1 MLVTLRQIM
10 QQVRAA
16 PTLDDALT
24 VIIRQVKKAVPVDAC
39 AVYLT
44 DVERK
49 DCVLAAA
56 EGLTPDLIG
65 GVRVGF
71 GEGLVGLV
79 AERKELIVETDAR
92 AHPNCRLPTDA
103 PHRRDGSFLGTP
115 LIHYRRVLGVLV
127 AWKPV
132 HQPYAR
138 DEVTFFLSLGAQLAK
153 AVHDAEAIDA
163 VTALLGGQPCR
174 DPFVQG
180 LSAAGGLAIGRAVL
194 VGARTKLES
203 IPDREVPDVA
213 AEVLVFEAAIAA
225 ARQALRSGGEN
236 LAGVVPED
244 VDSLFAVYAMLL
256 GNDSLV
262 LDTIERI
269 RSGSW
274 APGAWRETISRHA
287 AIFEQ
292 MEDPYLRTR
301 ADDIRELGEYVLTQ
315 LQSRETAFAKSPER
329 CILVG
334 DGLGLTHIAAVP
346 AGRLAGLVST
356 RGSPLSHMAVLA
368 RALGIPA
375 VVSLAALS
383 CGRLAGSEMV
393 VDGDEGRVYIQPSPE
408 LLAIFHRRIHEAGL
422 RAERFAG
429 TRELPAETLD
439 GTRVP
444 LHANIGLPA
453 DIASAA
459 ASGAEGIGLYRTEYG
474 FLLSDTLPDED
485 EQRASYREVLAA
497 FAPRPVT
504 LRTLDVGGDKML
516 SYFPAVEDNP
526 FLGCR
531 GIRFSLD
538 QPEIF
543 LIQLRAMLRA
553 NAGLSNLQ
561 VLFPMI
567 GTVGELDEALGLL
580 ERACR
585 ELEEGGQDAA
595 RPRVG
600 VMIEVPASVHLA
612 EIFIRRVDFLSIGTN
627 DLTQYML
634 AVDRNNAQ
642 VVTPYDGLHPAVLNA
657 IHRVIEAAHRQG
669 KPVSVCGEMAGD
681 PAGALLLLGM
691 GADTLS
697 MSPAL
702 LAEVKLAIRC
712 FTHGRARALADT
724 ALGMDDGFSIHR
736 LMNGALEEIRSCPE
750 ITGVQPISATGKS
763 AR

>member
-1 MLVTLRQIM
+1 MPVTLRQIM

-16 PTLDDALT
+16 PTLDDALE
-24 VIIRQVKKAVPVDAC
+24 VIILQVKKAVRVDAC

-44 DVERK
+44 DVEQG

-56 EGLTPDLIG
+56 KGLDPDLIG
-65 GVRVGF
+65 SVRVRL

-79 AERKELIVETDAR
+79 AERRELIVETDAG
-92 AHPNCRLPTDA
+92 AHPNRYFSIDTL
-103 PHRRDGSFLGTP
+103 HRRDGSFLGTP
-115 LIHYRRVLGVLV
+115 LIHYRKLLGVLV

-132 HQPYAR
+132 HQPYAG
-138 DEVTFFLSLGAQLAK
+138 DEVTFFVSLGAQLAK
-153 AVHDAEAIDA
+153 AVHDAETIDA
-163 VTALLGGQPCR
+163 VSALLSGQRCR

-180 LSAAGGLAIGRAVL
+180 ISAAQGLAIGRVMLGDAQ
-194 VGARTKLES
+194 AKLAS
-203 IPDREVPDVA
+203 IPDRQVRDVA
-213 AEVLVFEAAIAA
+213 AEALAFQAAIAG
-225 ARQALRSGGEN
+225 ARQELKSGGEG

-244 VDSLFAVYAMLL
+244 VGSLFDVYAMLL
-256 GNDSLV
+256 GSDSLV
-262 LDTIERI
+262 TDTIDRI
-269 RSGSW
+269 RSGNW

-287 AIFEQ
+287 SIFEQ

-301 ADDIRELGEYVLTQ
+301 ADDIREIGEYVLTQ
-315 LQSRETAFAKSPER
+315 LQSRETASAETPER
-329 CILVG
+329 CVLVG
-334 DGLGLTHIAAVP
+334 DTLGLTHIAAIP
-346 AGRLAGLVST
+346 AGCLVGLVST

-375 VVSLAALS
+375 VVSLAALPGS
-383 CGRLAGSEMV
+383 LLAGSEMV
-393 VDGDEGRVYIQPSPE
+393 VDGDEGRVYIQPSPR
-408 LLAIFHRRIHEAGL
+408 LLATFQRRIREARL
-422 RAERFAG
+422 RADRLAA

-444 LHANIGLPA
+444 LYANIGLPA

-459 ASGAEGIGLYRTEYG
+459 ASGAEGIGLYRTEYS

-485 EQRASYREVLAA
+485 DQRASYREVLAA
-497 FAPRPVT
+497 FAPKPVT

-516 SYFPAVEDNP
+516 SYFPTVEDNP

-538 QPEIF
+538 QPGIF

-553 NAGLSNLQ
+553 NAGPGNLQ

-567 GTVGELDEALGLL
+567 GTVGELEEALGLL
-580 ERACR
+580 ERAYR
-585 ELEEGGQDAA
+585 ELEEEGQDAA

-612 EIFIRRVDFLSIGTN
+612 ETLIRRVDFLSIGTN

-657 IHRVIEAAHRQG
+657 IRQVIEAAHLQG

-681 PAGALLLLGM
+681 PAGALLLMGM
-691 GADTLS
+691 GVDTLS
-697 MSPAL
+697 MSPTL
-702 LAEVKLAIRC
+702 LAQVKLAIRC
-712 FTHGRARALADT
+712 FTQARARVLADT
-724 ALGMDDGFSIHR
+724 ALGMDHGYSIHR
-736 LMNGALEEIRSCPE
+736 LMNGVLEEIRGNPE
-750 ITGVQPISATGKS
+750 TAGV
-763 AR
+763 

>member
-10 QQVRAA
+10 QQVRVA
-16 PTLDDALT
+16 PTLGEALA
-24 VIIRQVKKAVPVDAC
+24 VIIQQVKKAVPVDAC

-44 DVERK
+44 DVEQEN
-49 DCVLAAA
+49 CVLAAA
-56 EGLTPDLIG
+56 EGLTPDAIG
-65 GVRVGF
+65 SVRVGL

-79 AERKELIVETDAR
+79 AERKELIVETDAG
-92 AHPNCRLPTDA
+92 AHPSCRLSTDT
-103 PHRRDGSFLGTP
+103 PHGRDGSFLGTP
-115 LIHYRRVLGVLV
+115 LIHYRKLLGVLA
-127 AWKPV
+127 AWKPA

-153 AVHDAEAIDA
+153 AVHDAETIDA
-163 VTALLGGQPCR
+163 VSALLAGRRCR

-180 LSAAGGLAIGRAVL
+180 LSAARGLAIGRVVL
-194 VGARTKLES
+194 VDGQTKLAS
-203 IPDREVPDVA
+203 IPDQEVQDVA
-213 AEVLVFEAAIAA
+213 AEVLVFEATIAA
-225 ARQALRSGGEN
+225 ARQELRSGGEG
-236 LAGVVPED
+236 LAGFVPGD
-244 VDSLFAVYAMLL
+244 VESLFEVYAMLL
-256 GNDSLV
+256 GSDSLV

-269 RSGSW
+269 RSGNW

-301 ADDIRELGEYVLTQ
+301 ADDIRELGEYVLTR
-315 LQSRETAFAKSPER
+315 LLSRETALAETPER

-334 DGLGLTHIAAVP
+334 DRLGLTHIAAIP
-346 AGRLAGLVST
+346 AGRLAGIVST

-375 VVSLAALS
+375 VVSLAALPGS
-383 CGRLAGSEMV
+383 RLAGSEMV
-393 VDGDEGRVYIQPSPE
+393 VDGDEGRVYIQPSSR
-408 LLAIFHRRIHEAGL
+408 LLAIFQGRISEARL
-422 RAERFAG
+422 RAERLA
-429 TRELPAETLD
+429 TLRELPAETLD
-439 GTRVP
+439 GTRIP
-444 LHANIGLPA
+444 LYANIGGLPA
-453 DIASAA
+453 DIAFAA
-459 ASGAEGIGLYRTEYG
+459 ASGAEGIGLYRTEYS
-474 FLLSDTLPDED
+474 FLLSDTFPGED
-485 EQRASYREVLAA
+485 DQRASYREVLAA
-497 FAPRPVT
+497 FAPKPVT

-516 SYFPAVEDNP
+516 SYLPAVEDNP

-553 NAGLSNLQ
+553 NAGLGNLQ

-580 ERACR
+580 ERAYR
-585 ELEEGGQDAA
+585 ELEEEGQDAT

-600 VMIEVPASVHLA
+600 VMIEVPASVHLS
-612 EIFIRRVDFLSIGTN
+612 EILIRQVDFLSIGTN

-657 IHRVIEAAHRQG
+657 IHQVIEAAHRQG

-697 MSPAL
+697 MSPSL

-712 FTHGRARALADT
+712 FTRARARLLADT

-736 LMNGALEEIRSCPE
+736 LMNGALEEIRGCPE
-750 ITGVQPISATGKS
+750 TAGVQLD
-763 AR
+763 

>member
-1 MLVTLRQIM
+1 
-10 QQVRAA
+10 
-16 PTLDDALT
+16 
-24 VIIRQVKKAVPVDAC
+24 
-39 AVYLT
+39 
-44 DVERK
+44 
-49 DCVLAAA
+49 
-56 EGLTPDLIG
+56 
-65 GVRVGF
+65 
-71 GEGLVGLV
+71 VGLV
-79 AERKELIVETDAR
+79 AERKESIVETDVG
-92 AHPNCRLPTDA
+92 AHPNRHLSTDTL
-103 PHRRDGSFLGTP
+103 HQRDGSFLGTP
-115 LIHYRRVLGVLV
+115 LIHYRKLLGVLE

-138 DEVTFFLSLGAQLAK
+138 DEVTFFVSLGAQLAK
-153 AVHDAEAIDA
+153 AVHDAETIDA
-163 VTALLGGQPCR
+163 VSALLSGQHRR
-174 DPFVQG
+174 DPFVEG
-180 LSAAGGLAIGRAVL
+180 ISAAKGLATGRVMLAD
-194 VGARTKLES
+194 GQAKLES
-203 IPDREVPDVA
+203 IPDRQVRDVA
-213 AEVLVFEAAIAA
+213 AEVLAFQAAIAG
-225 ARQALRSGGEN
+225 ARQELKSGGEG
-236 LAGVVPED
+236 LVGVVPED

-256 GNDSLV
+256 GSSDSLV
-262 LDTIERI
+262 TDTIERI
-269 RSGSW
+269 RSGNW

-301 ADDIRELGEYVLTQ
+301 ADDIREIGEYVLTQ
-315 LQSRETAFAKSPER
+315 LQSRETASTEAPER

-334 DGLGLTHIAAVP
+334 DTLGLTQIAAIP

-375 VVSLAALS
+375 VVSLAALPGS
-383 CGRLAGSEMV
+383 LLAGSEMV
-393 VDGDEGRVYIQPSPE
+393 VDGDEGRVYIQPSPG
-408 LLAIFHRRIHEAGL
+408 LLSTFQRRIREAGL
-422 RAERFAG
+422 RTERLAA

-439 GTRVP
+439 GTRVH

-459 ASGAEGIGLYRTEYG
+459 ESGAEGIGLYRTEYG
-474 FLLSDTLPDED
+474 FLLSDTLPGED
-485 EQRASYREVLAA
+485 EQCASYREVLAA

-516 SYFPAVEDNP
+516 SYFLAVEDNP

-553 NAGLSNLQ
+553 NAGLNNLQ

-567 GTVGELDEALGLL
+567 GTVGEVDEALGLL
-580 ERACR
+580 ERAHR
-585 ELEEGGQDAA
+585 ELEEEGHDAT

-600 VMIEVPASVHLA
+600 VMIEVPSSVHLA
-612 EIFIRRVDFLSIGTN
+612 EILIQRVDFLSIGTN

-657 IHRVIEAAHRQG
+657 IHQVIEAAHRQG

-681 PAGALLLLGM
+681 PAGALLLMGM
-691 GADTLS
+691 GVDTLS

-702 LAEVKLAIRC
+702 LAQVKLAIRC
-712 FTHGRARALADT
+712 FTRERANLLAET
-724 ALGMDDGFSIHR
+724 ALGMGDGFSIHR
-736 LMNGALEEIRSCPE
+736 LMNGVLEEIRGCPE
-750 ITGVQPISATGKS
+750 TAGV
-763 AR
+763 

>member
-10 QQVRAA
+10 QQVRVA
-16 PTLDDALT
+16 PTLDDALA
-24 VIIRQVKKAVPVDAC
+24 VIIQQVKKAVRVDAC

-44 DVERK
+44 DVEQD

-56 EGLTPDLIG
+56 EGLTPDSIG
-65 GVRVGF
+65 SVRVRL

-79 AERKELIVETDAR
+79 AERKELIVETDAA
-92 AHPNCRLPTDA
+92 AH
-103 PHRRDGSFLGTP
+103 PHRRLLTDTPHQHDGSFLGTP
-115 LIHYRRVLGVLV
+115 LIHYRKLLGVLV

-132 HQPYAR
+132 GQPYAR

-153 AVHDAEAIDA
+153 AVHDAETIDA
-163 VTALLGGQPCR
+163 VSALLSGQRRR
-174 DPFVQG
+174 DPFLQG
-180 LSAAGGLAIGRAVL
+180 LSAAKGLAIGRAVL
-194 VGARTKLES
+194 VGAQTKLAS
-203 IPDREVPDVA
+203 IPDRTIRDVA

-225 ARQALRSGGEN
+225 AQQELRSGGEG
-236 LAGVVPED
+236 LAGVVPEE
-244 VDSLFAVYAMLL
+244 VDSLFDAYAMLL
-256 GNDSLV
+256 GSSDSLV
-262 LDTIERI
+262 TDTIERI
-269 RSGSW
+269 RSGNW

-301 ADDIRELGEYVLTQ
+301 ADDIREIGEYVLTQ
-315 LQSRETAFAKSPER
+315 LQSRETAFAETPER
-329 CILVG
+329 TILVG
-334 DGLGLTHIAAVP
+334 DTLGLTHIAAIP
-346 AGRLAGLVST
+346 AGRLAGLIST

-375 VVSLAALS
+375 VVSLAALPGS
-383 CGRLAGSEMV
+383 RLAGSEMV

-408 LLAIFHRRIHEAGL
+408 LLALFQLRIHEAAL
-422 RAERFAG
+422 RAERFAA
-429 TRELPAETLD
+429 THELPAETLD

-444 LHANIGLPA
+444 LYANIGLPA
-453 DIASAA
+453 DIASAV
-459 ASGAEGIGLYRTEYG
+459 ASGAEGIGLYRTEYS

-485 EQRASYREVLAA
+485 DQCISYREVLAA

-543 LIQLRAMLRA
+543 LMQLRAMLRA
-553 NAGLSNLQ
+553 NAGLSNLH

-567 GTVGELDEALGLL
+567 GTVDELDEALGLL
-580 ERACR
+580 ERAYR
-585 ELEEGGQDAA
+585 ELEEEGQDAA

-612 EIFIRRVDFLSIGTN
+612 DILIRRVDFLSIGTN

-642 VVTPYDGLHPAVLNA
+642 VVSPYDGRHPAVLNA
-657 IHRVIEAAHRQG
+657 IHQVIETGRRHG

-691 GADTLS
+691 GVDILS

-702 LAEVKLAIRC
+702 LPQVKLAIRC
-712 FTHGRARALADT
+712 FTQSRARLLADT
-724 ALGMDDGFSIHR
+724 ALGMSDGFSIDR
-736 LMNGALEEIRSCPE
+736 LMNGALEEIQGCPE
-750 ITGVQPISATGKS
+750 IAGVQPG
-763 AR
+763 

>member
-10 QQVRAA
+10 QQVRVA
-16 PTLDDALT
+16 PTLDEALA
-24 VIIRQVKKAVPVDAC
+24 VIIEQVKKAVPVDAC

-44 DVERK
+44 DVEQE

-56 EGLTPDLIG
+56 EGLTPDSIG
-65 GVRVGF
+65 SVRAGL

-79 AERKELIVETDAR
+79 AERKELIVETDAGT
-92 AHPNCRLPTDA
+92 HPSCRLSTDTL
-103 PHRRDGSFLGTP
+103 HRRDGSFLGTP
-115 LIHYRRVLGVLV
+115 LIHYRKLLGVLV
-127 AWKPV
+127 AWKPA
-132 HQPYAR
+132 HQPYTR

-153 AVHDAEAIDA
+153 AVHDAETIDA
-163 VTALLGGQPCR
+163 VSALLAGRRCR

-180 LSAAGGLAIGRAVL
+180 LSAASGLAIGRVVL
-194 VGARTKLES
+194 VDGQTKLAS
-203 IPDREVPDVA
+203 IPDRAVRDAA
-213 AEVLVFEAAIAA
+213 AEVLVFEATIAA
-225 ARQALRSGGEN
+225 ARQELRSGGEG

-244 VDSLFAVYAMLL
+244 VESLFDVYAMLL

-262 LDTIERI
+262 LDSSERI
-269 RSGSW
+269 RSGNW

-301 ADDIRELGEYVLTQ
+301 ADDIRELGEYVLTR
-315 LQSRETAFAKSPER
+315 LLSRDTALAETPER
-329 CILVG
+329 CVLVG
-334 DGLGLTHIAAVP
+334 DRLGLTHIAAIP

-356 RGSPLSHMAVLA
+356 HGSPLSHMAVLA

-375 VVSLAALS
+375 VVSLAAMPS
-383 CGRLAGSEMV
+383 SRLAGSEMV
-393 VDGDEGRVYIQPSPE
+393 VDGEEGRVYIRPSPE
-408 LLAIFHRRIHEAGL
+408 LLAIFQERIRDARL
-422 RAERFAG
+422 RAERLA
-429 TRELPAETLD
+429 TIRELPAETLD
-439 GTRVP
+439 GTRIR
-444 LHANIGLPA
+444 LYANIGLPA
-453 DIASAA
+453 DIASAT
-459 ASGAEGIGLYRTEYG
+459 ASGAEGIGLYRTEYS
-474 FLLSDTLPDED
+474 FLLSDTFPGED
-485 EQRASYREVLAA
+485 DQLASYREVLAA
-497 FAPRPVT
+497 FAPKPVT

-516 SYFPAVEDNP
+516 SYLPAVEDNP

-553 NAGLSNLQ
+553 NAGLGNLQ

-580 ERACR
+580 ERAYR
-585 ELEEGGQDAA
+585 ELQEEGQDAA

-600 VMIEVPASVHLA
+600 VMIEVPASVHLS
-612 EIFIRRVDFLSIGTN
+612 EILIRQVDFLSIGTN

-657 IHRVIEAAHRQG
+657 IRQVIEAAHRQG

-691 GADTLS
+691 GADALS

-702 LAEVKLAIRC
+702 LAEAKLAIRC
-712 FTHGRARALADT
+712 FTRGKANLLAVT

-736 LMNGALEEIRSCPE
+736 LVNGVLDEIRNCSE
-750 ITGVQPISATGKS
+750 IAGVQLD
-763 AR
+763 

>member
-10 QQVRAA
+10 RQVHAA
-16 PTLDDALT
+16 PTLDDALE
-24 VIIRQVKKAVPVDAC
+24 VIIRQVKKAVRVDAC

-44 DVERK
+44 DVER
-49 DCVLAAA
+49 DDFVLAAA
-56 EGLTPDLIG
+56 EGLIPDSIG
-65 GVRVGF
+65 SVRVGL

-79 AERKELIVETDAR
+79 AERKELIVETDAG
-92 AHPNCRLPTDA
+92 AHPSYGLSTDA
-103 PHRRDGSFLGTP
+103 PHGRDGSFLGTP
-115 LIHYRRVLGVLV
+115 LIHYRKLLGVLA
-127 AWKPV
+127 AWKPA
-132 HQPYAR
+132 HQPFAR

-153 AVHDAEAIDA
+153 AVHDAETIDA
-163 VTALLGGQPCR
+163 VSALLAGRRCR

-180 LSAAGGLAIGRAVL
+180 LSAARGLAIGRVVL
-194 VGARTKLES
+194 VDGQTKLAS
-203 IPDREVPDVA
+203 IPDRAVRDVA

-225 ARQALRSGGEN
+225 ARQELRSGGEGV
-236 LAGVVPED
+236 AGFVPRD
-244 VDSLFAVYAMLL
+244 VESLFEVYAMLL
-256 GNDSLV
+256 GSDSLV

-269 RSGSW
+269 RSGNW
-274 APGAWRETISRHA
+274 APGAWRETISGHA

-301 ADDIRELGEYVLTQ
+301 ADDVRELGEYVLTR
-315 LQSRETAFAKSPER
+315 LQSRETALAETPER

-334 DGLGLTHIAAVP
+334 DRIGLTHIAAVP
-346 AGRLAGLVST
+346 TGRLAGLVST
-356 RGSPLSHMAVLA
+356 HGSPLSHMAVLA
-368 RALGIPA
+368 RALDIPA
-375 VVSLAALS
+375 VVSLAAIPS
-383 CGRLAGSEMV
+383 SRLAGSEMV
-393 VDGDEGRVYIQPSPE
+393 VDGEEGRVYIQPSPE
-408 LLAIFHRRIHEAGL
+408 LLAIFLGRIREARL
-422 RAERFAG
+422 RAERLAT

-439 GTRVP
+439 GTRVR
-444 LHANIGLPA
+444 LYTNMGLPA

-459 ASGAEGIGLYRTEYG
+459 ASGAEGVGLYRTEYG
-474 FLLSDTLPDED
+474 FLLSDTLPGED
-485 EQRASYREVLAA
+485 DQLTSYREVLAA
-497 FAPRPVT
+497 FASKPVT

-516 SYFPAVEDNP
+516 SYLPTVEDNP

-553 NAGLSNLQ
+553 NAGQGNLH

-580 ERACR
+580 ERAYR
-585 ELEEGGQDAA
+585 ELEEEGKDAT
-595 RPRVG
+595 RPRIG

-612 EIFIRRVDFLSIGTN
+612 EILIRRVDFLSIGTN

-642 VVTPYDGLHPAVLNA
+642 VVTPYDSLHPAVLNA
-657 IHRVIEAAHRQG
+657 IHQVIEMAHRQG
-669 KPVSVCGEMAGD
+669 KPVSVCGELAGD

-697 MSPAL
+697 MSPSL

-712 FTHGRARALADT
+712 FTRARARLLAET
-724 ALGMDDGFSIHR
+724 ALGMEDGFSIHR
-736 LMNGALEEIRSCPE
+736 LMNGALEEIRGCPE
-750 ITGVQPISATGKS
+750 TAGV
-763 AR
+763 